1 MEEADDVLESL
12 VTPDRIC
19 GRGCRA
25 DHAGRSRS
33 AQTTL
38 RVPVVSRTVFYLP
51 AWTAEKQ
58 GFFKDE
64 GLDVKIEVYDGSEKI
79 FHDLRAGTHQIAIAS
94 IESVIAESYKGG
106 TLRIVAGIAKRP
118 PHFIIAQP
126 EIKTLADLKGKTIGV
141 VSMHEGTTFFVA
153 DIAKAG
159 GFALSDVK
167 VEAVGGSPTR
177 ARLLKERKIDMG
189 LQPYPLSYEAEAQGF
204 TNLGAMAKLVP
215 DYQFVSVMVD
225 ENWASK
231 NRAGA
236 RRLSQGAA
244 TRHRIHV
251 RASRRIGGARRQGAA
266 HQPGFCA
273 ARARGHAQH
282 GHHVARSVADGRQPA
297 AGVQHHAAGR
307 CAWRATYRSNRR
319 NSSTR
324 ATSPRAGNS
333 ERLLPAARLDLP
345 EPRPR
350 CLPGASSCWMRRA
363 AIVPLPIAVAIHGC
377 AGLATSPTANTP
389 RQDVSMLPSTT
400 R

>member
-1 MEEADDVLESL
+1 MSWRAWSCRIAYAAAAAVLM
-12 VTPDRIC
+12 TPAI
-19 GRGCRA
+19 A
-25 DHAGRSRS
+25 QS
-33 AQTTL
+33 QTTL

-94 IESVIAESYKGG
+94 IESVIAEAYKGG

-159 GFALSDVK
+159 GFALGDVK

-231 NRAGA
+231 NRRVLAGFLKALRRGTEYMFAHPDESAELGAKELRTSPAFA
-236 RRLSQGAA
+236 RRALEDTLSMDIMARDLSLA
-244 TRHRIHV
+244 D
-251 RASRRIGGARRQGAA
+251 ASLRRVFSIMQ
-266 HQPGFCA
+266 Q
-273 ARARGHAQH
+273 
-282 GHHVARSVADGRQPA
+282 
-297 AGVQHHAAGR
+297 AGVLGR
-307 CAWRATYRSNRR
+307 
-319 NSSTR
+319 
-324 ATSPRAGNS
+324 
-333 ERLLPAARLDLP
+333 DLP
-345 EPRPR
+345 FEP
-350 CLPGASSCWMRRA
+350 AKFVDESY
-363 AIVPLPIAVAIHGC
+363 
-377 AGLATSPTANTP
+377 LAES
-389 RQDVSMLPSTT
+389 RK
-400 R
+400 

>member
-1 MEEADDVLESL
+1 MPAF
-12 VTPDRIC
+12 
-19 GRGCRA
+19 A
-25 DHAGRSRS
+25 H
-33 AQTTL
+33 AQTAL

-58 GFFKDE
+58 GFFKE
-64 GLDVKIEVYDGSEKI
+64 AGLDVTIEVYDGSEKI

-126 EIKTLADLKGKTIGV
+126 EIKTLADL
-141 VSMHEGTTFFVA
+141 EGTTFFVA

-159 GFALSDVK
+159 GFALNDVK

-231 NRAGA
+231 NRAALIAFLKAMRRGTDYMFAHPDESTELAAKELRTSPAFA
-236 RRLSQGAA
+236 RRALEDTLSMDIMSRDLSLTDASLRRVFGIMQQAGALA
-244 TRHRIHV
+244 RDV
-251 RASRRIGGARRQGAA
+251 PFDPAKFVNESYLAESRK
-266 HQPGFCA
+266 
-273 ARARGHAQH
+273 
-282 GHHVARSVADGRQPA
+282 
-297 AGVQHHAAGR
+297 
-307 CAWRATYRSNRR
+307 
-319 NSSTR
+319 
-324 ATSPRAGNS
+324 
-333 ERLLPAARLDLP
+333 
-345 EPRPR
+345 
-350 CLPGASSCWMRRA
+350 
-363 AIVPLPIAVAIHGC
+363 
-377 AGLATSPTANTP
+377 
-389 RQDVSMLPSTT
+389 
-400 R
+400 

>member
-1 MEEADDVLESL
+1 MSWRAWSCRIAYAAAAVVLIAPAIAQS
-12 VTPDRIC
+12 
-19 GRGCRA
+19 
-25 DHAGRSRS
+25 
-33 AQTTL
+33 QTTL

-94 IESVIAESYKGG
+94 IESVIAEAYKGG

-159 GFALSDVK
+159 GFALGDVK

-231 NRAGA
+231 NRRVLAGFLKALRRGTEYMFAHPDESAELGAKELRTSPAFA
-236 RRLSQGAA
+236 RRALEDTLSMDIMARDLSL
-244 TRHRIHV
+244 TD
-251 RASRRIGGARRQGAA
+251 ASLRRVFSIMQ
-266 HQPGFCA
+266 Q
-273 ARARGHAQH
+273 
-282 GHHVARSVADGRQPA
+282 
-297 AGVQHHAAGR
+297 AGVLGR
-307 CAWRATYRSNRR
+307 
-319 NSSTR
+319 
-324 ATSPRAGNS
+324 
-333 ERLLPAARLDLP
+333 DLP
-345 EPRPR
+345 FEP
-350 CLPGASSCWMRRA
+350 AKFVDESY
-363 AIVPLPIAVAIHGC
+363 
-377 AGLATSPTANTP
+377 LAES
-389 RQDVSMLPSTT
+389 RK
-400 R
+400 

>member
-1 MEEADDVLESL
+1 MSWRAWSCRIAYAAAAVVLIAPAIAQS
-12 VTPDRIC
+12 
-19 GRGCRA
+19 
-25 DHAGRSRS
+25 
-33 AQTTL
+33 QTTL

-94 IESVIAESYKGG
+94 IESVIAEAYKGG

-159 GFALSDVK
+159 GFALGDVK

-231 NRAGA
+231 NRRVLAGFLKALRRGTEYMFAHPDELAELGVKELRTSPAFA
-236 RRLSQGAA
+236 RRALEDTLNMDIMARDLSLAD
-244 TRHRIHV
+244 
-251 RASRRIGGARRQGAA
+251 ASLRRVFSIMQ
-266 HQPGFCA
+266 Q
-273 ARARGHAQH
+273 
-282 GHHVARSVADGRQPA
+282 
-297 AGVQHHAAGR
+297 AGVLGR
-307 CAWRATYRSNRR
+307 
-319 NSSTR
+319 
-324 ATSPRAGNS
+324 
-333 ERLLPAARLDLP
+333 DLP
-345 EPRPR
+345 FEP
-350 CLPGASSCWMRRA
+350 AKFVDESY
-363 AIVPLPIAVAIHGC
+363 
-377 AGLATSPTANTP
+377 LAES
-389 RQDVSMLPSTT
+389 RK
-400 R
+400 